1 MSESGLSRVFA
12 VFQTSYQKVKFR
24 FRSPTLILLFFRL
37 DTSFIM
43 IVKFIVT
50 VHFHII
56 EN

>member
-37 DTSFIM
+37 VTSFIM

-50 VHFHII
+50 AHFHII